1 MIWYDI
7 QLFMSLPPKWQ
18 RLCFSACLAILLPFR
33 GAGDTDEAS
42 IIRFTCAFLA
52 CRMLHVAVVVAVV
65 TMCCTYA
72 DKTFGPTNNNNNNGS
87 KNFSLNACIA
97 ARIFWLRLQLHLF
110 GKFLFFLS
118 VETKQAHT
126 QTHTHNRHSYVLPHN
141 TRDHTIC
148 AVSNCFLYQQSF
160 RACSDRVRLTHRM

>member
-1 MIWYDI
+1 
-7 QLFMSLPPKWQ
+7 MSLPPKWQ

-72 DKTFGPTNNNNNNGS
+72 DKTFGPGNSNNNNDS

-126 QTHTHNRHSYVLPHN
+126 QTHTHTH
-141 TRDHTIC
+141 
-148 AVSNCFLYQQSF
+148 AQQTLLCTS
-160 RACSDRVRLTHRM
+160 T